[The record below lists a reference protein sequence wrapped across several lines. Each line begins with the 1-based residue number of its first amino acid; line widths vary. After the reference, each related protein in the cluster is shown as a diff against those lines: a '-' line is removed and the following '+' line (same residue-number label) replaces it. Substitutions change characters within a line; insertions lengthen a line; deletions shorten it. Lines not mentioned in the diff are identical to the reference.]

1 MSDAGTVDAGTV
13 TVFDRL
19 TAAGLSHQ
27 HIEEHLRSGRV
38 QVDGQTVTDP
48 FRAAP
53 PPAEV
58 VLVVS

>member
-1 MSDAGTVDAGTV
+1 MSDDADTV

-27 HIEEHLRSGRV
+27 HIEEHLRAGRV
-38 QVDGQTVTDP
+38 QVDGQTVTNP
-48 FRAAP
+48 FRAALA
-53 PPAEV
+53 PAQV